1 MEDVMNTPYKPSPEL
16 DKEARR
22 LVGPLWDVP
31 LSPLEVERIENGQIN
46 PVTGM
51 AQLTLAECRADD
63 AERRARGE
71 THDRYGNR
79 YITEAEAKDFFG
91 E

>member
-1 MEDVMNTPYKPSPEL
+1 MTNLYKPSPEL

-31 LSPLEVERIENGQIN
+31 LSPLEVERIEDGKIN
-46 PVTGM
+46 PVTSM
-51 AQLTLAECRADD
+51 AEMTLEECRAEN

-79 YITEAEAKDFFG
+79 YITDDEAKDFFG

>member
-1 MEDVMNTPYKPSPEL
+1 MEDVMTNPYKPSPEF

-31 LSPLEVERIENGQIN
+31 LSTLEVERIENGQIN

-51 AQLTLAECRADD
+51 ADMTLDECRKED

-79 YITEAEAKDFFG
+79 YMTADDAKDFFG